1 MGFGLI
7 ITVGEAKTLA
17 PDTVFQWLVEARVE
31 MELSK
36 PTLFALRFEDDICEG
51 KREIADAN
59 IFSKD
64 TLVGLFVV
72 LEETKELECLVYG
85 PVTKIRASS
94 LLGGPGS
101 WVEIHG
107 EDRRVMM
114 GRKGVQGT
122 YSGLASATASAILSL
137 YGFTPDTQDTLI
149 KYDTKDN
156 QLTQSGTD
164 LAFIEDI
171 ARRNNMDLW
180 IEYKVT
186 NEAPIAL
193 TETAKLRTSPERTQ
207 QAGAAPQVPTLAPD
221 TGKVL
226 RVNPPADKCPNIN
239 TFDTRINFEK
249 PTSASG
255 FAMSADD
262 DKAIVKNMVDET
274 AAPPVDTE
282 KPAKVST
289 GKRETIATPKTTPQE
304 SFLAQEALVFEQS
317 WFVEADC
324 SATRDQL
331 GFIVRPHQIVKVANA
346 GDPLSGGY
354 QVMKATHVVNPTDHF
369 IDFTIRANGLGGVN

>member
-1 MGFGLI
+1 
-7 ITVGEAKTLA
+7 
-17 PDTVFQWLVEARVE
+17 

-149 KYDTKDN
+149 EYDTKDN

-171 ARRNNMDLW
+171 ARRNNMDFW

-193 TETAKLRTSPERTQ
+193 TETAKLRTSPPRTQ

-221 TGKVL
+221 ADKVL

-255 FAMSADD
+255 FAMSDD
-262 DKAIVKNMVDET
+262 ADKAIVKNMVDET
-274 AAPPVDTE
+274 KRRRSTPRSPPRSAPE
-282 KPAKVST
+282 NAKRSRRRRRRRRNRSSRR
-289 GKRETIATPKTTPQE
+289 KR
-304 SFLAQEALVFEQS
+304 S
-317 WFVEADC
+317 C
-324 SATRDQL
+324 SSKAGSSRPT
-331 GFIVRPHQIVKVANA
+331 VRRRAISS
-346 GDPLSGGY
+346 DSSSGR
-354 QVMKATHVVNPTDHF
+354 
-369 IDFTIRANGLGGVN
+369 IRS